1 MKKKN
6 KTQKNNFFS
15 LSKLDKV
22 VFKIEEYLIIF
33 FTSVALLT
41 GCLQV
46 IFRYVF
52 NWGVTWSETAFVIS
66 TIIAMFIAGSRA
78 IRDDQHISVDVFVL
92 LFRKKIQNFLI
103 KLSYS
108 VFLILCIY
116 YFFAGLEFVKFSKI
130 MDIISPETG
139 VKEWIFYSTIPFA
152 MTLFSIRLFLKIFQN
167 KSELSMDR
175 KIKNFTKSDK

>member
-1 MKKKN
+1 MFINEFLKN
-6 KTQKNNFFS
+6 FLYELMTTEARVYMAKDSSNN
-15 LSKLDKV
+15 
-22 VFKIEEYLIIF
+22 F
-33 FTSVALLT
+33 FTSVALLM

-66 TIIAMFIAGSRA
+66 TIVAMFIAGSRA

-108 VFLILCIY
+108 VF
-116 YFFAGLEFVKFSKI
+116 
-130 MDIISPETG
+130 
-139 VKEWIFYSTIPFA
+139 
-152 MTLFSIRLFLKIFQN
+152 
-167 KSELSMDR
+167 
-175 KIKNFTKSDK
+175 

>member
-66 TIIAMFIAGSRA
+66 TIVAMFIAGSRA

-92 LFRKKIQNFLI
+92 LFRKKIQNF
-103 KLSYS
+103 
-108 VFLILCIY
+108 
-116 YFFAGLEFVKFSKI
+116 
-130 MDIISPETG
+130 
-139 VKEWIFYSTIPFA
+139 
-152 MTLFSIRLFLKIFQN
+152 
-167 KSELSMDR
+167 
-175 KIKNFTKSDK
+175 